1 MYFNKNVPTFY
12 TYLTENLFADNWRNY
27 KNDTDLNDST
37 SSKSSNS
44 VSELLLKSFEI
55 DNIEDL
61 IFTSNGISFGEDYLF
76 FADIVRGLNPVNIRT
91 LTIPGN
97 IVYVT
102 VYDDV
107 NNIRIISVDV
117 ISNDDS
123 KFSYFFIKQS
133 DFNSFVSDKT
143 DDTTYNVD
151 DESEE
156 SDDFVQDDNYDNDDS
171 EKNK

>member
-61 IFTSNGISFGEDYLF
+61 IFTSNDISFGEDYLF
-76 FADIVRGLNPVNIRT
+76 FADIVRGLNPINIRT

-102 VYDDV
+102 IYDDA
-107 NNIRIISVDV
+107 NNIRIVSVDV

-143 DDTTYNVD
+143 DDNVY

-156 SDDFVQDDNYDNDDS
+156 SDKSDDFVQDDSDDS

>member
-61 IFTSNGISFGEDYLF
+61 IFTSNDISFGEDYLF
-76 FADIVRGLNPVNIRT
+76 FADIVRGLNPINIVT

-102 VYDDV
+102 IYDDA
-107 NNIRIISVDV
+107 NNIRIVSVDV

-143 DDTTYNVD
+143 DDNVY

-156 SDDFVQDDNYDNDDS
+156 SDKSDDFVQDDSDDS

>member
-61 IFTSNGISFGEDYLF
+61 IFTSNDISFGEDYLF

-102 VYDDV
+102 VYDDA
-107 NNIRIISVDV
+107 NSIRIISVDV

-133 DFNSFVSDKT
+133 DFNSFVSNKP
-143 DDTTYNVD
+143 DDTTDNVD
-151 DESEE
+151 NESDE
-156 SDDFVQDDNYDNDDS
+156 SDDFVQDDNDDS